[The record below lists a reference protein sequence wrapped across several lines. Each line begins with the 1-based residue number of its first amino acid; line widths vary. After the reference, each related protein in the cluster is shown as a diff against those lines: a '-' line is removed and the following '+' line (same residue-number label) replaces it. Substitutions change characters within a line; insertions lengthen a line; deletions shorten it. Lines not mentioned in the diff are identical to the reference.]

1 MRGASFFTKI
11 DLRSGYH
18 QVPLA
23 PEDIPKT
30 AFRTRYGHFEFR
42 VLPFGLTNAPAHFQ
56 ALMHKILGHL
66 LDKCVVIFLDD
77 IVIYSPTKEQHALDV
92 RAVLT
97 CLREQHLFIKLSKCQ
112 FFQRRISF
120 CGYFVSEE
128 GVQTDPYKIKAVQAW
143 PTPSTL
149 TDVRAFLGFAN
160 FYRRF
165 IKGYAAIA
173 LPLTNLLRGK
183 KDFLWTRVEQLAFDA
198 LKRSLTS
205 TPVLILPDMS
215 KPFKVTTDA

>member
-18 QVPLA
+18 QVPLD

-42 VLPFGLTNAPAHFQ
+42 VLPFGLANAPAYFQ
-56 ALMHKILGHL
+56 GLMHSVLGKL
-66 LDKCVVIFLDD
+66 LDKCVVVFLDD
-77 IVIYSPTKEQHALDV
+77 IVIYSKTKEQHRQDV

-97 CLREQHLFIKLSKCQ
+97 CLRQEHLYVKLSKCE

-120 CGYFVSEE
+120 CGYFISEE
-128 GVQTDPYKIKAVQAW
+128 GVATDPFKVKAVENW

-165 IKGYAAIA
+165 IKGYAPIA
-173 LPLTNLLRGK
+173 LPLTNMLRGNK
-183 KDFLWTRVEQLAFDA
+183 NFAWTKVEQLAFDA
-198 LKRSLTS
+198 LKRNLTS

-215 KPFKVTTDA
+215 LPFKVTCDA